1 MLDFIWIQTYK
12 TLNQVVYHPKSNS
25 KKRKNSYNIPLD
37 YQLINEESPCP
48 TEELIWQMQFKY
60 TYTLHM
66 DEICSL
72 QSRCN
77 FDERALS
84 IFLTK
89 IMAAIFDFN
98 GSGRLVRERNLY
110 QGGSPQSKI
119 RRGVGVGQ
127 WKITSPWPSPTPY
140 FHFPL

>member
-1 MLDFIWIQTYK
+1 
-12 TLNQVVYHPKSNS
+12 
-25 KKRKNSYNIPLD
+25 
-37 YQLINEESPCP
+37 
-48 TEELIWQMQFKY
+48 
-60 TYTLHM
+60 M

-89 IMAAIFDFN
+89 IMAVIFDFN

-119 RRGVGVGQ
+119 RRGVGVGR
-127 WKITSPWPSPTPY
+127 WKITSP
-140 FHFPL
+140 